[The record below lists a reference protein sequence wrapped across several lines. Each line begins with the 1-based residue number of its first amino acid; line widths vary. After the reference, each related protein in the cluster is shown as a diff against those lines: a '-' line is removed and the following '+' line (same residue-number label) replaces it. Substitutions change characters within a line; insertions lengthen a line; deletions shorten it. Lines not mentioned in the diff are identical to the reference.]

1 MTKKPYH
8 FLVELI
14 NIDNSTTIITAII
27 WDELNRPMNDFFLID
42 DIKGRLYKLYSD
54 RGMDVLNIRFMY

>member
-27 WDELNRPMNDFFLID
+27 WDELNRPMNNLLVD
-42 DIKGRLYKLYSD
+42 DMKGKLYKLYSD
-54 RGMDVLNIRFMY
+54 RGVDVLNIRFMY

>member
-14 NIDNSTTIITAII
+14 NNDNSVTVQTATIM
-27 WDELNRPMNDFFLID
+27 DELNRPMNDFLID
-42 DIKGRLYKLYSD
+42 DMINKLYKIYSD

>member
-14 NIDNSTTIITAII
+14 NNDNSVTVQSATI
-27 WDELNRPMNDFFLID
+27 WDELNRPMNDFLID
-42 DIKGRLYKLYSD
+42 DMKDKLYKLYTE
-54 RGMDVLNIRFMY
+54 RRLNVFNVTFMY

>member
-1 MTKKPYH
+1 MTKKPYR

-14 NIDNSTTIITAII
+14 NNDNSVTVQVATIR
-27 WDELNRPMNDFFLID
+27 DELNRPMNDFLID
-42 DIKGRLYKLYSD
+42 DMKGKLYKIYSD